1 MSEFTMGPMLLNLV
15 LWLPIIGVGLV
26 LLAARANDGLSRTI
40 SAAVMTVQ
48 FALTT
53 VLYLQ
58 FDATAAGL
66 QFATQLPWIAQWG
79 VSYLIGL
86 DGFNILLVLLT
97 AFLGPIVVLGA
108 WTSIKKDVPLF
119 HVMVLLL
126 QFAMMGA
133 FVAQDLFL
141 FYLFWEAMLIP
152 MFLIIGIWGGMN
164 RIYAAFKFFLYTFL
178 GSVLMLV
185 AIAAVGG

>member
-40 SAAVMTVQ
+40 AAAVMTVQ
-48 FALTT
+48 FALAT

-97 AFLGPIVVLGA
+97 AFLGPLVVA
-108 WTSIKKDVPLF
+108 
-119 HVMVLLL
+119 
-126 QFAMMGA
+126 GA
-133 FVAQDLFL
+133 FTAVPFR
-141 FYLFWEAMLIP
+141 MP
-152 MFLIIGIWGGMN
+152 PVVTGN
-164 RIYAAFKFFLYTFL
+164 
-178 GSVLMLV
+178 GSSASGSRPVSSPS
-185 AIAAVGG
+185 